1 MAAGDFN
8 PEIWTKDVLKN
19 WDEKF
24 PIVSCTNQEHEK
36 DVKSDGDTVIVFVVG
51 DITVNTYSGTV
62 TYETP
67 SQGNESMALDQDKY
81 WAFNVP
87 DIDKVQSR
95 PNIRKLYTKRADVA
109 YKRNVE
115 QYLLGASIIAAA
127 GNEVIA
133 KTTGGIT
140 GGALTASNVYTVL
153 NRARRLMEDDNTW
166 VDGEMWLGVP
176 PVVTEMIRNS
186 NELIHATEK
195 GDQFI
200 KSGTVTKLAGWN
212 LLQVDVGNMQGA
224 GTDGD
229 PYHMVGGNK
238 DAINFVQQIKEMEG
252 IRRDGSFATGVRGLF
267 VYGAKI
273 FTQNTNAACIVT
285 VEV

>member
-19 WDEKF
+19 WDENF
-24 PIVSCTNQEHEK
+24 PIVNCTNQEHEK
-36 DVKSDGDTVIVFVVG
+36 DVKGDGDTVIVFVVG

-87 DIDKVQSR
+87 DIDKVQSK

-115 QYLLGASIIAAA
+115 QYLLGASIVAAI
-127 GNEVIA
+127 GNEVKA
-133 KTTGGIT
+133 QTTGGDFSK
-140 GGALTASNVYTVL
+140 LTSSNVYTVL

-166 VDGEMWLGVP
+166 IDGEMWLSVP

-186 NELIHATEK
+186 TELTHATEK
-195 GDQFI
+195 ADEFI

-224 GTDGD
+224 GSDAD
-229 PYHMVGGNK
+229 PYHMIGGNK
-238 DAINFVQQIKEMEG
+238 DGINFVQQIKEMEG

-267 VYGAKI
+267 VYGAKV
-273 FTQNTNAACIVT
+273 FTQNTNAVCVVT